1 MHTAKTAR
9 RALDLLWNNYLT
21 LGDQVDLE
29 MMLPERIDNLYDQN
43 ADARPYWIAAWL
55 LRQGHFI
62 SAWSFWEYYARGLCQ
77 SLPNKKTNL
86 PRESSVDWIGRS
98 LLSNDVDFSDK
109 SWFASANCL
118 RNLIA
123 HNGARVDG
131 PKAQNNLTRAGI
143 AFPGIATWRDGYVDI
158 EHSHLADL
166 QCKIEDFVD
175 ETSVE

>member
-55 LRQGHFI
+55 LRQGNFI

-77 SLPNKKTNL
+77 SLPNKKTKL
-86 PRESSVDWIGRS
+86 PRELTVDWIRVAHFSQTTFTSAISHGSPAQIALES
-98 LLSNDVDFSDK
+98 LL
-109 SWFASANCL
+109 C
-118 RNLIA
+118 IM
-123 HNGARVDG
+123 ARESTV
-131 PKAQNNLTRAGI
+131 PKPKTI
-143 AFPGIATWRDGYVDI
+143 
-158 EHSHLADL
+158 
-166 QCKIEDFVD
+166 
-175 ETSVE
+175 